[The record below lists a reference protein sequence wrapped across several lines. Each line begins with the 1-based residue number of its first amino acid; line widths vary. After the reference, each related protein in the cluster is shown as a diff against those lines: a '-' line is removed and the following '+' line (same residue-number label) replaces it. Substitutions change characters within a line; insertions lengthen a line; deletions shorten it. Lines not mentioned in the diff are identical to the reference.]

1 MFFFREE
8 GDVKKEGEQ
17 EEKEQEKLGRLEFS
31 LDYNFTDA
39 QVGPVWKQSF
49 QFQVW
54 NDLYIDS
61 TNNYHSDPF
70 CLSSVAHSGH
80 PSGSGPCCYGYGGN
94 LRPLRQSVFAAR
106 QKEEVRDQSSAQELM
121 PSIQR
126 DFHLQGTTC
135 LTLCLCWLDVCLLV
149 CSFSLCLSFCL
160 WSRLWWHIIVYPL
173 WGRSWPVSLRPLVF
187 SPSFPEWRMSRYP
200 CPQKISKQHVFNCL
214 HCVDM
219 HMLSY
224 GSRTVYFIPLRN
236 IHPNAVLNSL
246 CRSHMQSW
254 AERLWFCK
262 FSTLT
267 VSQSMTWSVR

>member
-1 MFFFREE
+1 MCIFF
-8 GDVKKEGEQ
+8 
-17 EEKEQEKLGRLEFS
+17 
-31 LDYNFTDA
+31 Y
-39 QVGPVWKQSF
+39 
-49 QFQVW
+49 
-54 NDLYIDS
+54 
-61 TNNYHSDPF
+61 SDPF

-121 PSIQR
+121 PSVQR

-135 LTLCLCWLDVCLLV
+135 LTLCLCWLDACLFFLFLSQLLFV
-149 CSFSLCLSFCL
+149 IQVIDDMSLFTPCEAE
-160 WSRLWWHIIVYPL
+160 V
-173 WGRSWPVSLRPLVF
+173 WPVSLLPLVF
-187 SPSFPEWRMSRYP
+187 SPSFPEWRLSRYP
-200 CPQKISKQHVFNCL
+200 CPQKISKQHVLNCL

-219 HMLSY
+219 HMLY
-224 GSRTVYFIPLRN
+224 VSRTVYFFPLRN

-246 CRSHMQSW
+246 CRSRMQSW